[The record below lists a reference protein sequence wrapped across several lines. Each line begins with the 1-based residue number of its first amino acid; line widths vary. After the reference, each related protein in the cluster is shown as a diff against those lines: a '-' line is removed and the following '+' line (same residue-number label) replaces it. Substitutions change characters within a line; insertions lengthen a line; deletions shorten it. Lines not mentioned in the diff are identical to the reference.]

1 MYSDYHW
8 VFFLLLLFFTD
19 EVRRHL
25 MIAIAS
31 LIVIICL
38 MRIIVELFQLAFY
51 SGEYLTSWINL
62 IEGFLYIGTIIFVLS
77 DFNYTCL
84 NSWRWQ
90 LGALCIFL
98 SWINFVLFMSKE
110 PTFGIYVVM
119 FQEVLKTFL
128 KTIPMSTLLI
138 FAFGQP
144 FYMLLSPVIVE
155 SEVSQ
160 IIFF

>member
-1 MYSDYHW
+1 
-8 VFFLLLLFFTD
+8 
-19 EVRRHL
+19 
-25 MIAIAS
+25 MITIAS
-31 LIVIICL
+31 IIVIICL
-38 MRIIVELFQLAFY
+38 SRIIVELFQLSFY

-62 IEGFLYIGTIIFVLS
+62 IEGFLYVGTIIFVLS
-77 DFNYTCL
+77 DFEYTCL

-110 PTFGIYVVM
+110 PTFGIYVIM

-155 SEVSQ
+155 NGVRHYKNNGCFVQYMPVSWMLT
-160 IIFF
+160 IILL

>member
-1 MYSDYHW
+1 MKVSKFIDRVRKH
-8 VFFLLLLFFTD
+8 LLVT
-19 EVRRHL
+19 
-25 MIAIAS
+25 IAS
-31 LIVIICL
+31 LIVTICL
-38 MRIIVELFQLAFY
+38 IRILVELFQLIFY

-62 IEGFLYIGTIIFVLS
+62 IEGFLYIGTITFVLS
-77 DFNYTCL
+77 DFEYTCL

-98 SWINFVLFMSKE
+98 CWINFFLFMSKE

-119 FQEVLKTFL
+119 FQEVVKTFL

-144 FYMLLSPVIVE
+144 FYMLLSPITVE
-155 SEVSQ
+155 SKV
-160 IIFF
+160 